1 MSHALSALFFKLV
14 QRRVTV
20 KMKNKEENAMYY
32 LAVKFTFLDIL
43 WQVLTILSYFW
54 WFTFVL

>member
-1 MSHALSALFFKLV
+1 MSHALSA

-32 LAVKFTFLDIL
+32 LEWIKHLNLDRNGGVCEGY
-43 WQVLTILSYFW
+43 QGKGRPTPKPA
-54 WFTFVL
+54 